1 MQVVPTR
8 SKSNKIRSLQYVLE
22 LWSYYQEG
30 YVTAHIFCEVF
41 WRLRFNA
48 NFEHIACSSIYFSP
62 IYMPF
67 SSLTVRYL
75 TDGRVSLKAY
85 NHQNSR
91 FFFSFQHNLTKL
103 FTGKIL
109 TFDGDFKVVFD
120 KKKKKKRIL
129 HYWEMRMTFINNDFY
144 NEILI
149 M

>member
-1 MQVVPTR
+1 MQVVPTH
-8 SKSNKIRSLQYVLE
+8 SKSNKIRSLYVLE

-85 NHQNSR
+85 NHKNSR
-91 FFFSFQHNLTKL
+91 FFFFSFQHNLTKL
-103 FTGKIL
+103 FTGKNINVWRSL
-109 TFDGDFKVVFD
+109 QSSIWQ
-120 KKKKKKRIL
+120 KRRRRESCIIEKWGWL
-129 HYWEMRMTFINNDFY
+129 LSTMIFTTKF
-144 NEILI
+144 
-149 M
+149 

>member
-1 MQVVPTR
+1 M
-8 SKSNKIRSLQYVLE
+8 S
-22 LWSYYQEG
+22 WSYDPIIKKG
-30 YVTAHIFCEVF
+30 TWRHTFSVRSFDGLDLTRTLNISHALPFIFH
-41 WRLRFNA
+41 L
-48 NFEHIACSSIYFSP
+48 
-62 IYMPF
+62 YMPF
-67 SSLTVRYL
+67 SLTVRYL